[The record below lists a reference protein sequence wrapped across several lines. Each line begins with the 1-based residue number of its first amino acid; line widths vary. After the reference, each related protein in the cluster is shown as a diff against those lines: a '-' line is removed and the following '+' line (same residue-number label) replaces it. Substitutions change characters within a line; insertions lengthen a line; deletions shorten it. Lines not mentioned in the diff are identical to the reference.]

1 MKLKNRILSL
11 LLVFCMVAT
20 LLPVSALAA
29 ERDRVQVSESTNF
42 NSVQSAQTQALAP
55 EAEKLESPAAR
66 LAEALE
72 AISRCRRSL

>member
-42 NSVQSAQTQALAP
+42 NSVQSAQTPGPCA
-55 EAEKLESPAAR
+55 
-66 LAEALE
+66 
-72 AISRCRRSL
+72 

>member
-29 ERDRVQVSESTNF
+29 ERDRVQVSESTNQF
-42 NSVQSAQTQALAP
+42 RPIRTDPGPCA
-55 EAEKLESPAAR
+55 
-66 LAEALE
+66 
-72 AISRCRRSL
+72 